1 MYDFKILGKV
11 AKLQLFLYHKFMKT
25 VLVLLAEISGLLI
38 IFVLFLL
45 VLSYFKIITF
55 PNFLPQNTTSTTQPI
70 NPTAIQN
77 INQNTIPVSFVK
89 LANQA
94 PDTQIQ
100 KYISYATKFSKPTAQ
115 ANPNDYVSDA
125 VFSGYDSKTIQVV
138 TKEGVLN
145 LSFDPNTLF
154 QKQPDPKTV
163 TNNATNSGALLK
175 PIAYAT
181 AADFFKDVQLSN
193 VIQIYFSKPNLKATQ
208 VNYIESIKPIL

>member
-1 MYDFKILGKV
+1 MRT
-11 AKLQLFLYHKFMKT
+11 A
-25 VLVLLAEISGLLI
+25 LVLLAEISGLLI

-45 VLSYFKIITF
+45 VLGYFKIITL

-70 NPTAIQN
+70 NPAAMQN
-77 INQNTIPVSFVK
+77 INHNTIPVSFVK

-94 PDTQIQ
+94 PDAQIQ
-100 KYISYATKFSKPTAQ
+100 KYISYATRFSKPTIQ

-138 TKEGVLN
+138 TKEAILN
-145 LSFDPNTLF
+145 LSFDQNTLF

-163 TNNATNSGALLK
+163 TSNATASGILPK
-175 PIAYAT
+175 PINYT
-181 AADFFKDVQLSN
+181 TFADFSKNVQLGS

-208 VNYIESIKPIL
+208 VNYIESIKPIP